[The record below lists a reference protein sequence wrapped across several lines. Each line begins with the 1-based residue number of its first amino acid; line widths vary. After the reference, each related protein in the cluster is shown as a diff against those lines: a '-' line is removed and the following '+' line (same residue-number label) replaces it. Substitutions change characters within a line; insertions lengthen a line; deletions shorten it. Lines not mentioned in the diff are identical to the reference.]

1 MGYLGRKKEI
11 GNKKQPEAWVWAS
24 AVGWRGIFAKVSD
37 CVIQRIKEYLQSRS
51 NSLVKVKVNYLF
63 TNRYGNKI
71 TNSTVRLHLHNLA
84 NELLVDKLRPT
95 PHMLKHSCATHFIRQ
110 THDLRFVQILLGH
123 SSVATTQMYT
133 HLDNDFVKATFY
145 QHLNR

>member
-123 SSVATTQMYT
+123 RSVPTTQMYT

>member
-63 TNRYGNKI
+63 TNRHGNKI